1 MAIIRIVSIQY
12 RRDTRISSRDRCR
25 DMSSNFG
32 GFDSPHGSPAG
43 PTSGD
48 AAALP
53 PSVAALIARF
63 AANLAQVALVSPAP
77 PNAQSH
83 VGSSLSTAAKCSASV
98 QPPSFLQTPAA
109 SDNVSSSSSTI
120 SSGDHKFDFGPVAE
134 PHIASAQPSLSQ
146 ASADAPFPLLQW
158 PFPFVPGAQ
167 PPPAHLNGKQH
178 APDMDSVS
186 PLDMWNQLYRPFLS
200 PQEGSHKQGPNLP
213 TLPAFAGPVHGLAP
227 PPLFSPCALP
237 SPPTPQT
244 QDTKPNQIAGLGI
257 LANLLRLREIG
268 VSGPGHGAA
277 LSPSSLSAFPGDIK
291 SFGISS
297 SGATEG
303 QGPSSGP
310 AASFQRCLEQ
320 LRMNL
325 EMSRVRESGGG
336 VEGLG
341 PIGPGEA
348 SASAPSPSSSGFP
361 TPAQLLLGYLTLN
374 AGLQGGACPGALTP
388 TGPALGLSPSFPDPP
403 LFPGMGLPGL
413 PLGMGPMAMGLGM
426 GFCGPAGA
434 GAGVKFDA
442 GGAGRGHRSL
452 PFPLKKKDG
461 KMHYEC
467 NMCMKTFG
475 QLSNL
480 KVHIRTHT
488 GERPFRVRCSL
499 HYHSLPIK
507 P

>member
-1 MAIIRIVSIQY
+1 
-12 RRDTRISSRDRCR
+12 
-25 DMSSNFG
+25 MSSNFG

-63 AANLAQVALVSPAP
+63 AADLAQAALVSPAQ
-77 PNAQSH
+77 PNSAQSH
-83 VGSSLSTAAKCSASV
+83 VGSSLSPAAKRSAANASASV

-109 SDNVSSSSSTI
+109 SDSVSSSSSTI
-120 SSGDHKFDFGPVAE
+120 SSGDHKFDFGPMAE
-134 PHIASAQPSLSQ
+134 SHNGSAQLSLPH
-146 ASADAPFPLLQW
+146 ASADVLFPLLQW
-158 PFPFVPGAQ
+158 PFPFVTGAQ
-167 PPPAHLNGKQH
+167 PPPAHMNGKQH
-178 APDMDSVS
+178 APDVDSVN
-186 PLDMWNQLYRPFLS
+186 PLDMWNQIYRPFLS

-213 TLPAFAGPVHGLAP
+213 ALPAFAGPVPGLAP
-227 PPLFSPCALP
+227 PPLFLPCSLP

-257 LANLLRLREIG
+257 LANMLRLRETG
-268 VSGPGHGAA
+268 VSGAS
-277 LSPSSLSAFPGDIK
+277 LSPSSLSAFQGDIK
-291 SFGISS
+291 SFGLSS
-297 SGATEG
+297 SGAPEG

-310 AASFQRCLEQ
+310 ASFQRCLEQ

-325 EMSRVRESGGG
+325 EMSRGRESGGG

-348 SASAPSPSSSGFP
+348 SASAPSPSSPGFP

-374 AGLQGGACPGALTP
+374 AGLQSGACPGALTP
-388 TGPALGLSPSFPDPP
+388 TGPGLGLSPSFPDPP
-403 LFPGMGLPGL
+403 LLPGMGLPGL

-467 NMCMKTFG
+467 NMCLKTFG

-488 GERPFRVRCSL
+488 GERPFRVRYSL
-499 HYHSLPIK
+499 QVYIITLYQLSQNLCTTSLCPN
-507 P
+507 